1 MRVLL
6 FGTYDT
12 SAHPRVA
19 TIAEGLRARGADVA
33 ECNAPLGLDTAAR
46 VDMLARPWRAP
57 ALLARL
63 ARRWATLAAAARRM
77 PAPDVVVVGYLGHF
91 DVHLARLMFRRAPVV
106 LDHLVGA
113 SDTARDRRLD
123 GGPRQ
128 IVLRL
133 IDSAAL
139 RAADI
144 VVVDTDEHLAAL
156 PPRYR
161 SRAVV
166 IPVGAPAAWYEAAR
180 PVPGEQAAA
189 APPPSG
195 PQAGDDPRAPL
206 RVVFYGLYTPLQGTP
221 VIGAAL
227 SKIAGAGIEVT
238 MVGGG
243 QDAAQARAAATANPA
258 VRWLDWVPAADLP
271 ALVAGHDVCL
281 GIFGTGDKALRVVP
295 NKVFQGAAAGC
306 AIVTSDTP
314 PQRRALGDAAVLV
327 PPGDPGALAA
337 ALLRL
342 ADDRA
347 GLDRLRHQAHTLARR
362 RFAPGQIVAPLA
374 AKLAPGGSLDL
385 QKEEHGMV
393 RSTSA
398 ARPAADVDAVA
409 PPAADVDA
417 VAPPAADVDAVAPL
431 APDVDAVAPLAPN
444 AWLRYDVVQRML
456 PLDGV
461 TDVLEIGC
469 GQGAFGARLARRYR
483 YLGVEPDKTSWA
495 VAQRRVSA
503 VSSGEVRNV
512 AVETLGTERFDLVC
526 AFEVLEHIEDD
537 AAAVKDW
544 AGRLR
549 PGGWLLLSVPANQRR
564 YGPWDELVGHFR
576 RYDRE
581 AITDLLASCGF
592 GEIKVR
598 YYGFPL
604 GYALEAGRNLVGRR
618 RLAPAEDQTVAER
631 TAGSGRLLQPT
642 TSVRGLAT
650 RWGTVPFRA
659 LQRAFPGNGTGIVV
673 LARLADYRG

>member
-12 SAHPRVA
+12 SMHPRVA

-46 VDMLARPWRAP
+46 VDMLAHPWRAP

-63 ARRWATLAAAARRM
+63 AQRWTTLARTARRM
-77 PAPDVVVVGYLGHF
+77 PAPDAVVVGYLGHF
-91 DVHLARLMFRRAPVV
+91 DVHLARMLFRRVPVV

-128 IVLRL
+128 MLLRM

-156 PPRYR
+156 PPRHR
-161 SRAVV
+161 ARAVV
-166 IPVGAPAAWYEAAR
+166 VPVGAPEAWCQAAR
-180 PVPGEQAAA
+180 PIPGD
-189 APPPSG
+189 
-195 PQAGDDPRAPL
+195 PQGGAGAQGGAGLPHAGDPGAPL

-227 SKIAGAGIEVT
+227 ARLAGAPIEVT

-243 QDAAQARAAATANPA
+243 QDAPQARAAAAANGA

-306 AIVTSDTP
+306 AIVTSDTA
-314 PQRRALGDAAVLV
+314 PQRRALGSAAVLV
-327 PPGDPGALAA
+327 PPGDPEALAT

-347 GLDRLRHQAHTLARR
+347 DLARLRREAHRLARQQ
-362 RFAPGQIVAPLA
+362 FAPEQIVAPLTDKLGLAGVA
-374 AKLAPGGSLDL
+374 ASNDL
-385 QKEEHGMV
+385 HDEEFGMA
-393 RSTSA
+393 SS
-398 ARPAADVDAVA
+398 PAAAQPRA
-409 PPAADVDA
+409 N
-417 VAPPAADVDAVAPL
+417 VDAVAPL
-431 APDVDAVAPLAPN
+431 TPN
-444 AWLRYDVVQRML
+444 AWLRFDVITHML
-456 PLDGV
+456 PAGI
-461 TDVLEIGC
+461 TDVLEVGC
-469 GQGAFGARLARRYR
+469 GQGSLGTRLAQRYT
-483 YLGVEPDKTSWA
+483 YLGVEPDQTSWA
-495 VAQRRVSA
+495 VANRRVSA
-503 VSSGEVRNV
+503 TGRGEVRNV
-512 AVETLGTERFDLVC
+512 AFAALGDERFDLVC

-537 AAAVKDW
+537 ATTLKEW
-544 AGRLR
+544 ATRLR
-549 PGGWLLLSVPANQRR
+549 PGGWLLLSVPAHQHR
-564 YGPWDELVGHFR
+564 YAKADEMAGHFR
-576 RYDRE
+576 RYDP
-581 AITDLLASCGF
+581 AVMTALLTSCGF
-592 GEIKVR
+592 TDIQIR
-598 YYGFPL
+598 QYGFPL
-604 GYALEAGRNLVGRR
+604 GYMLETARNQIARR
-618 RLAPAEDQTVAER
+618 RLAASAGASLAER
-631 TAGSGRLLQPT
+631 TAGSGRLLQP
-642 TSVRGLAT
+642 SGSMI
-650 RWGTVPFRA
+650 GTVNRFGTAPFRIM
-659 LQRAFPGNGTGIVV
+659 QRAFPNTGTGLVA
-673 LARLADYRG
+673 LARLAP

>member
-12 SAHPRVA
+12 STHPRVA

-46 VDMLARPWRAP
+46 VDMLAHPWRAP

-63 ARRWATLAAAARRM
+63 AQRWTTLAVTARRM
-77 PAPDVVVVGYLGHF
+77 PTPDAVIVGYLGHF
-91 DVHLARLMFRRAPVV
+91 DVHLARVLFRRVPVV

-128 IVLRL
+128 LLLRM

-156 PPRYR
+156 PPRHR
-161 SRAVV
+161 ARAVV
-166 IPVGAPAAWYEAAR
+166 VPVGAPAAWYAAAR
-180 PVPGEQAAA
+180 PIPGDVPASGGQP
-189 APPPSG
+189 APSDAQNPSHPLAPG
-195 PQAGDDPRAPL
+195 DPQAPSDAPAPL

-227 SKIAGAGIEVT
+227 SRIAGAPIEVT

-243 QDAAQARAAATANPA
+243 QDAPAARAAAAANPA

-306 AIVTSDTP
+306 AIVTSDTA

-327 PPGDPGALAA
+327 PPGDPGALAE

-342 ADDRA
+342 AGDRRELA
-347 GLDRLRHQAHTLARR
+347 RLRGQARGLATGQ
-362 RFAPGQIVAPLA
+362 FAPERIVGPLA
-374 AKLAPGGSLDL
+374 ARL
-385 QKEEHGMV
+385 
-393 RSTSA
+393 
-398 ARPAADVDAVA
+398 PAATPRSRDPHDEELGMI
-409 PPAADVDA
+409 PDSQRGP
-417 VAPPAADVDAVAPL
+417 
-431 APDVDAVAPLAPN
+431 APDVDVVAPLTPN
-444 AWLRYDVVQRML
+444 ASLRYDLVQRML
-456 PLDGV
+456 PAGV
-461 TDVLEIGC
+461 TDVLEVGC
-469 GQGAFGARLARRYR
+469 GQGAAGARLAQRYR
-483 YLGVEPDKTSWA
+483 YLGVEPDQQSWEVARHRIAA
-495 VAQRRVSA
+495 VGR
-503 VSSGEVRNV
+503 GEVRNV
-512 AVETLGTERFDLVC
+512 TVDALGDERFDLVC

-537 AAAVKDW
+537 AAALKEW
-544 AGRLR
+544 ASRLR
-549 PGGWLLLSVPANQRR
+549 AGGWLMLSVPAYQRR
-564 YGPWDELVGHFR
+564 YGPADELVGHFR
-576 RYDRE
+576 RYDPD
-581 AITDLLASCGF
+581 AIVALLESCGF
-592 GEIKVR
+592 AGTEVR
-598 YYGFPL
+598 HYGFPL
-604 GYALEAGRNLVGRR
+604 GYALEAGRNLIGRR
-618 RLAPAEDQTVAER
+618 RLATAGSQSVAER
-631 TAGSGRLLQPT
+631 TAGSGRLLQPA
-642 TSVRGLAT
+642 SSARAMAT

-659 LQRAFPGNGTGIVV
+659 MQRAFPGTGPGIVV
-673 LARLADYRG
+673 LARLAP